1 VLEAAVTQRQ
11 DSISRQFQ
19 VILAITTKLVMKT
32 IIFHNK
38 ILHFQ
43 IKQVIGPKKVKK
55 KKLLTK
61 WKTPLKK

>member
-1 VLEAAVTQRQ
+1 VLEAAVTQHQ

-19 VILAITTKLVMKT
+19 AILAITTKLVMK
-32 IIFHNK
+32 IITFHNK

-43 IKQVIGPKKVKK
+43 IKQVIGLKKVKK

>member
-1 VLEAAVTQRQ
+1 VLEAAVTQHHN
-11 DSISRQFQ
+11 SISRQFQ
-19 VILAITTKLVMKT
+19 AILAITTKHVMKT
-32 IIFHNK
+32 ITIHNK

-43 IKQVIGPKKVKK
+43 IKQVIDLKKVKK